1 MKKIIGATIV
11 IIAACYFLPWKNI
24 NWGRISTVPVET
36 VTVNGQAQSVV
47 KNQIAGFSAGV
58 SASNN
63 DKATAVNE
71 VNSKMTVLVKA
82 VKDFGIK
89 ETDIQTQ
96 QASVYQEDIWYVDG
110 GVSRSKKGQWTANNS
125 IEITL
130 RNVDQAQQLTDLL
143 NTSGATNVYGPNFRM
158 DDTNQAEKGL
168 YALAMKDA
176 MDKADIIA
184 RASGRKLGRV
194 LTVSDN
200 GSSSNIVYPMMA
212 KLDSTGGGAVPAPV
226 EAGSTTVTKN
236 LTVSFELD

>member
-1 MKKIIGATIV
+1 MV
-11 IIAACYFLPWKNI
+11 LAALYFLPWKNI
-24 NWGRISTVPVET
+24 DWGKISVVPTET
-36 VTVNGQAQSVV
+36 VTVSGQAQSVV

-58 SASNN
+58 TVSNN

-89 ETDIQTQ
+89 EADIQTQ
-96 QASVYQEDIWYVDG
+96 QASVYQDNFWYVEG
-110 GVSRSKKGQWTANNS
+110 GVSKSRKGQWTANNS

-130 RNVDQAQQLTDLL
+130 RNVDRAQQLTDLL

-158 DDTNQAEKGL
+158 DDTNQAEKSL
-168 YALAMKDA
+168 YAVAMKDA

-212 KLDSTGGGAVPAPV
+212 RTDMAGGAVPAPV
-226 EAGSTTVTKN
+226 EAGSTTLTKN
-236 LTVSFELD
+236 LTVSFELE